1 MFDEWMSDG
10 KRFKLQGCPG
20 LAKSGTLVQAEKN
33 EDSDMSVLVAGHLR
47 GP

>member
-20 LAKSGTLVQAEKN
+20 SKTGTLVQAEKN